1 MASQFVK
8 LVLCRHFPQR
18 PRPVELGFESVYRGD
33 PNPILTF
40 AHALHRA
47 TRTLPFC
54 SNHTGYV
61 HMHMC
66 RLFWFGTEGGEP
78 VAEVGVSQLLFEREQ
93 WAKYRAL
100 ERILGH
106 PDGAVLYAKSEGIGM
121 GELAARMCMRGSD
134 LVKG

>member
-1 MASQFVK
+1 MPTKGTAE
-8 LVLCRHFPQR
+8 RTYAGG
-18 PRPVELGFESVYRGD
+18 LG
-33 PNPILTF
+33 
-40 AHALHRA
+40 A
-47 TRTLPFC
+47 
-54 SNHTGYV
+54 
-61 HMHMC
+61 
-66 RLFWFGTEGGEP
+66 
-78 VAEVGVSQLLFEREQ
+78 REQ

>member
-1 MASQFVK
+1 M
-8 LVLCRHFPQR
+8 
-18 PRPVELGFESVYRGD
+18 GFESVYRGD

>member
-1 MASQFVK
+1 MRGTSLKQGHDTPNQKNDLKKPKKMYF
-8 LVLCRHFPQR
+8 RFPNFKIR
-18 PRPVELGFESVYRGD
+18 
-33 PNPILTF
+33 
-40 AHALHRA
+40 
-47 TRTLPFC
+47 
-54 SNHTGYV
+54 
-61 HMHMC
+61 
-66 RLFWFGTEGGEP
+66 FGTELGEP

>member
-1 MASQFVK
+1 M
-8 LVLCRHFPQR
+8 
-18 PRPVELGFESVYRGD
+18 GFESVYYGANWFDRVMPGSA
-33 PNPILTF
+33 PG
-40 AHALHRA
+40 AHSH
-47 TRTLPFC
+47 
-54 SNHTGYV
+54 V
-61 HMHMC
+61 HL
-66 RLFWFGTEGGEP
+66 RPE
-78 VAEVGVSQLLFEREQ
+78 LLFEREQ